1 MGGTPS
7 VTAVPNAFVDRL
19 AKLVPLSPDETA
31 ILCELQSN
39 PRTVQR
45 HRDIITE
52 GRNYGSLFIVMEG
65 NAIRYRILHDGRRQ
79 IVNIVLPG
87 EILGALGYFMESSL
101 YSTKALTEV
110 VVATIPFARLNVL
123 NETNPRLVTK
133 IFWWFSCESTIYAEH
148 LVDLGRRSALER
160 VAHFLL
166 ELLTGCKSS
175 ASRTTNRSR
184 FRSRKSSSRTR
195 WTEYPA
201 RQSRVATAAGGQFG
215 CHRGP
220 AGDGQGHRSAVGTGR
235 FRPWLSLSLP
245 RRRAACRLEASVAEL
260 SQVNFFYH
268 SLPFECPTTL
278 SNRV

>member
-7 VTAVPNAFVDRL
+7 ATAVSNAFVSRL
-19 AKLVPLSPDETA
+19 MQLVPLSQDEIA
-31 ILCELQSN
+31 ILLDLQAS

-52 GRNYGSLFIVMEG
+52 GRSYGSIFIIIEG

-87 EILGALGYFMESSL
+87 DIVGALGYFMESSL

-110 VVATIPFARLNVL
+110 AVAAVPFARLNAL
-123 NETNPRLVTK
+123 SETHPRLVTK

-166 ELLTGCKSS
+166 ELLTRLQSIGLADEQSFKIPLTQELLADALGLSIPHV
-175 ASRTTNRSR
+175 NRVLRRLREDQLVVVEDQRVTVRDMEALSELADFEPSYLSR
-184 FRSRKSSSRTR
+184 FPGG
-195 WTEYPA
+195 ELL
-201 RQSRVATAAGGQFG
+201 AG
-215 CHRGP
+215 
-220 AGDGQGHRSAVGTGR
+220 
-235 FRPWLSLSLP
+235 
-245 RRRAACRLEASVAEL
+245 
-260 SQVNFFYH
+260 
-268 SLPFECPTTL
+268 
-278 SNRV
+278 

>member
-7 VTAVPNAFVDRL
+7 ATAGPNAFVSRL
-19 AKLVPLSPDETA
+19 TQLVPLSPDELA
-31 ILCELQSN
+31 VLHELQSN

-52 GRNYGSLFIVMEG
+52 GRSYGSLFIVMEG

-87 EILGALGYFMESSL
+87 DIVGALGYFMESSL

-110 VVATIPFARLNVL
+110 VVATIPFARLSAL
-123 NETNPRLVTK
+123 NETHPRLVTK

-166 ELLTGCKSS
+166 ELLTRLQAVGLADDQSFKIPLTQELLADALGLSIPHV
-175 ASRTTNRSR
+175 NRVLRRLREDNLVVVEDQRVTVKDIDSLSELADFEPGYLSR
-184 FRSRKSSSRTR
+184 FPGG
-195 WTEYPA
+195 EIL
-201 RQSRVATAAGGQFG
+201 AG
-215 CHRGP
+215 
-220 AGDGQGHRSAVGTGR
+220 S
-235 FRPWLSLSLP
+235 
-245 RRRAACRLEASVAEL
+245 
-260 SQVNFFYH
+260 
-268 SLPFECPTTL
+268 
-278 SNRV
+278 